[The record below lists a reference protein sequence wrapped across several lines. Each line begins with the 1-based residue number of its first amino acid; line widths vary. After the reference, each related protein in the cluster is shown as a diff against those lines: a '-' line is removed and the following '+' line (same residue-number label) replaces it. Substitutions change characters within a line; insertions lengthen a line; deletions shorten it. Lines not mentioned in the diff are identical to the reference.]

1 MQHNQ
6 NINLTFPPF
15 HPPSLPQMTDKLD
28 EGAIPAHVC
37 PRSYCELYKLVAG
50 ALFRAHVEGR
60 LKAEI
65 MRAPAAFVE
74 PDPDLA
80 QALLDQRAAGKAL
93 ALITNSDAAYTECA
107 AAAASLWSL
116 ALDCVAHS
124 CSSAVTA
131 DITPNCPPTAVHP
144 PAPICSAAA

>member
-1 MQHNQ
+1 
-6 NINLTFPPF
+6 
-15 HPPSLPQMTDKLD
+15 MTDKLD

-37 PRSYCELYKLVAG
+37 ARSYAALYALVAG

-74 PDPDLA
+74 PDPELA

-93 ALITNSDAAYTECA
+93 ALITNSDAAYTE
-107 AAAASLWSL
+107 
-116 ALDCVAHS
+116 
-124 CSSAVTA
+124 
-131 DITPNCPPTAVHP
+131 
-144 PAPICSAAA
+144 